1 MADVQINVEGTM
13 SPNPEDLKTNPS
25 LFQSGQALSLKA
37 WLIQFRQNIRPW
49 TTFFNT
55 SYFKSPPS
63 LQKLSQRIIR
73 NIVYFQSNYFI
84 ISLVL
89 TLYCLLTTPLLLLAV
104 CCSLTA
110 CYMLNKRNTDQKL
123 KVFGHELTVPQ
134 QYALVAGC
142 SLPIYIWVGAGSA
155 MFWVL
160 GASIFFS
167 TLHAAFF
174 NISAVQPQGEEQFD
188 SILEQI

>member
-1 MADVQINVEGTM
+1 M
-13 SPNPEDLKTNPS
+13 SPNPEELNNLPNYSS
-25 LFQSGQALSLKA
+25 LFQNGQALSLKA

-55 SYFKSPPS
+55 SYFKTPPS
-63 LQKLSQRIIR
+63 VQKLTQRIVR
-73 NIVYFQSNYFI
+73 NIMYFQSNYFI
-84 ISLVL
+84 VSLIL
-89 TLYCLLTTPLLLLAV
+89 TLYCLITSPLLLLAV

-110 CYMLNKRNTDQKL
+110 CYMLGRRNPDQKL
-123 KVFGHELTVPQ
+123 KVFGRELTLPQ

-142 SLPIYIWVGAGSA
+142 SLPVYIWAGAGSA

-160 GASIFFS
+160 GASIFFI

-174 NISAVQPQGEEQFD
+174 NVSVVQPQGEEQFD